1 MSTATING
9 RTVLEGRVHLP
20 AWGAW
25 TAVVE
30 TDLSEQTSGAAT
42 IVLGDLT
49 LKGTIVSAGIADATR
64 TRYRIVGGAGGWG
77 RTVSRRAYTND
88 AGIKRALIVGDAARD
103 CGETMGTVTGTVGVS
118 YVRHEGPAARVLDD
132 VAARD
137 WYVDELGV
145 TQIGKRARTTV
156 TPSPHVLTVDAAR
169 GRVDLAPEL
178 LAGLVPGVVVSGVEA
193 LDVEHT
199 VSGDGKVRTTLWGL
213 SIADTLGRLVEAKT
227 EHHKFFAPWEYRV
240 VLRTGERL
248 DLQAVRVSSGMPDLR
263 NVRIRPGLAGGRA
276 HPKLGSTVLVSFV
289 NGDPSRPVVTGFDEQ
304 DGAGWVPDEIAL
316 QAGSTGAEP
325 TEHATSA
332 EALMLAFQCILGAL
346 GTANPGV
353 VYGATLVSPVS
364 DPIIAAGIA
373 AMANPVTGTLSASAK
388 SALDA
393 ALAAKT
399 PNTNGNKPSVGWPHV
414 RGG

>member
-20 AWGAW
+20 AWGIW
-25 TAVVE
+25 TAIVE
-30 TDLSEQTSGAAT
+30 TDLSTETTGAAT

-49 LKGTIVSAGIADATR
+49 LRGTIVSAGVADATR
-64 TRYRIVGGAGGWG
+64 TRYRVVGGAGGWG
-77 RTVSRRAYTND
+77 RTVAGRSYTND
-88 AGIKRALIVGDAARD
+88 LGVKRSLVAGDAARD

-145 TQIGKRARTTV
+145 TQIGKRARSTV
-156 TPSPHVLTVDAAR
+156 TPAPHVLTVDAAR
-169 GRVDLAPEL
+169 GRVDIAPEL

-199 VSGDGKVRTTLWGL
+199 VSGDGKVRTTLWGRSL
-213 SIADTLGRLVEAKT
+213 SDTLGRLVEART
-227 EHHKFFAPWEYRV
+227 EHHKYFAPWEYRV
-240 VLRTGERL
+240 VLRSGERL

-289 NGDPSRPVVTGFDEQ
+289 NGDPSRPVVTAFDEQ
-304 DGAGWVPDEIAL
+304 DGAGWIPDEIAL
-316 QAGSTGAEP
+316 QAGTTGAAP

-332 EALMLAFQCILGAL
+332 EAL
-346 GTANPGV
+346 V
-353 VYGATLVSPVS
+353 
-364 DPIIAAGIA
+364 
-373 AMANPVTGTLSASAK
+373 AMAQQLLASIGPAIGGGFGAGVTALSVAPAFDAVVTAAAARTLAASTKA
-388 SALDA
+388 ALLS

-399 PNTNGNKPSVGWPHV
+399 ADTGGDTPSLGWPNV

>member
-199 VSGDGKVRTTLWGL
+199 VSGDGKVRTTIWGL

-316 QAGSTGAEP
+316 QAGTTGASP

-332 EALMLAFQCILGAL
+332 EALVLFVYESLLALATPLGGAAAVGLAL
-346 GTANPGV
+346 KTALLAIAGT
-353 VYGATLVSPVS
+353 S
-364 DPIIAAGIA
+364 
-373 AMANPVTGTLSASAK
+373 
-388 SALDA
+388 LDA
-393 ALAAKT
+393 IDVVNAEAPGTTKGRIATALAAKT
-399 PNTNGNKPSVGWPHV
+399 ADTGGDTPSLGWPNV